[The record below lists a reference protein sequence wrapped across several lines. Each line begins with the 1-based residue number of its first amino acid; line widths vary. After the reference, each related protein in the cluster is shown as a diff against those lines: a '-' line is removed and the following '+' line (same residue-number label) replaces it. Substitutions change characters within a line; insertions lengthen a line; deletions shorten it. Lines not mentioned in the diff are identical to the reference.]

1 MKNNLERGFTVI
13 EMLIVIAI
21 IGMLAGVAIPTY
33 SQLLPKYR
41 LNGAARHVMS
51 DLLTARRRALSQHH
65 TVQVMFTAAQ
75 TYTIWTDSN
84 DNGDVD
90 SDETQTSHLQEYGVT
105 LTANNNPI
113 FYPRGLVTNLPTIV
127 LKHNHHAMHLKKC
140 MSISIAG
147 RIKYTDCKE

>member
-1 MKNNLERGFTVI
+1 MKDDPACGFTVI
-13 EMLIVIAI
+13 EILIVIAV

-41 LNGAARHVMS
+41 LNGAARQVMS
-51 DLLTARRRALSQHH
+51 DLLSARRRALSQHH

-75 TYTIWTDSN
+75 AYTVWTDSN

-90 SDETQTSHLQEYGVT
+90 SDETQTSHLQAYGVT

-113 FYPRGLVTNLPTIV
+113 FYPRGFVTNLPTIV
-127 LKHNHHAMHLKKC
+127 LTHTNQAMHLKQC

-147 RIKYTDCKE
+147 RIKYAACKE